1 MAEDK
6 IKVKVYFELK
16 LLPKPVGLSVQCFNV
31 IGLGCCN
38 VWQVDKPTSRQVDK
52 STSWKA
58 DSQVT
63 QKAHVQVL
71 VLLTHHLSWT
81 DVNRPKEA
89 IWAKFVAVKSHGV
102 KTNRG
107 DKLWDKKQEF
117 QKHGFLFLVQ
127 PIFRWQLSRGF
138 AFERFNLLCC
148 RRLKL
153 LLQGLPEYRL
163 LTGARPCSQNGSKPF
178 FTLTGDEGSYRPPRS
193 ES

>member
-1 MAEDK
+1 MFDK
-6 IKVKVYFELK
+6 
-16 LLPKPVGLSVQCFNV
+16 STSR
-31 IGLGCCN
+31 
-38 VWQVDKPTSRQVDK
+38 QVDKPTSRQ
-52 STSWKA
+52 A

-127 PIFRWQLSRGF
+127 PIFRWRLSRGF

-163 LTGARPCSQNGSKPF
+163 LTGARPCSQNGCKPF
-178 FTLTGDEGSYRPPRS
+178 FTLTGDEGS

>member
-1 MAEDK
+1 MRSKQHYNSKVKTKEPKSYSEIPIMAEDK

-16 LLPKPVGLSVQCFNV
+16 LIPKPVGLSVQCFNV

-117 QKHGFLFLVQ
+117 QKHGFLF
-127 PIFRWQLSRGF
+127 FGSTDLSLAAVKRICI
-138 AFERFNLLCC
+138 R
-148 RRLKL
+148 KI
-153 LLQGLPEYRL
+153 
-163 LTGARPCSQNGSKPF
+163 
-178 FTLTGDEGSYRPPRS
+178 
-193 ES
+193 